1 VQGWLARGPARS
13 GMAHGAAGR
22 GAGGTGS
29 PARILGG
36 GRGRFCQRAR
46 LVRETGRDAGDAG
59 RAVSAG
65 RACGRGEAGCGPQ
78 GRVGRAELREKRGSW
93 AGLGWTARVG
103 WVSGFGFSFHYSFS
117 NSIFVFQTSSNQQLF
132 EFKNNLN
139 SNLCTQTNKRD
150 APA

>member
-1 VQGWLARGPARS
+1 MALRGPGWPTGQR
-13 GMAHGAAGR
+13 GAARAEQGVR
-22 GAGGTGS
+22 LGFWAEEEEGSASGPSWLERQGGN
-29 PARILGG
+29 A
-36 GRGRFCQRAR
+36 
-46 LVRETGRDAGDAG
+46 DDAG
-59 RAVSAG
+59 RTVSAG

-117 NSIFVFQTSSNQQLF
+117 ISIFPFQTSSNQQLF

-150 APA
+150 SPA